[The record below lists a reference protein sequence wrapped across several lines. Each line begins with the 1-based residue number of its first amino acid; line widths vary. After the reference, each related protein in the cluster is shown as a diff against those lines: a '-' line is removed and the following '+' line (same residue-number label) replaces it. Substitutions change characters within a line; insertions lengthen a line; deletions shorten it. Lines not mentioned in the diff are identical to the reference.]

1 MNKSLR
7 DKIRNSM
14 TLEVITFD
22 LVAVPTITA
31 IFLILVISDYWSQ

>member
-7 DKIRNSM
+7 DKIRNSI

-22 LVAVPTITA
+22 LLLVSTISAT
-31 IFLILVISDYWSQ
+31 FLILTFSHYWSQ